1 MQVEGTRN
9 RFWDV
14 VIGSSQRT
22 QARRVRRAELP
33 TAGNIEPL
41 QAAGREARTQEP
53 PQAASETPRADTQP
67 TRSGLIGLATP
78 PAHYVLV
85 QHEPLTNPPHKLTR
99 GQYSQEML
107 TGDLTA
113 EMLSQV
119 ADPVDLIQARL
130 EAIRKP
136 TPAVVV
142 NMASG
147 NEQPINPAHL
157 ATREQ
162 AEAMLRRLQ
171 ELGLDVHEIEEIQYS
186 SGPFRLEFRGDD
198 RRMYM
203 IAGMNVGLLLERYAR
218 YTKQEADRMTLE
230 EWKRSHPS

>member
-1 MQVEGTRN
+1 
-9 RFWDV
+9 
-14 VIGSSQRT
+14 
-22 QARRVRRAELP
+22 
-33 TAGNIEPL
+33 
-41 QAAGREARTQEP
+41 
-53 PQAASETPRADTQP
+53 
-67 TRSGLIGLATP
+67 
-78 PAHYVLV
+78 
-85 QHEPLTNPPHKLTR
+85 
-99 GQYSQEML
+99 
-107 TGDLTA
+107 
-113 EMLSQV
+113 
-119 ADPVDLIQARL
+119 
-130 EAIRKP
+130 
-136 TPAVVV
+136 
-142 NMASG
+142 MASG